1 MTISV
6 RQLTG
11 AAVVSFCVGAFIA
24 PVLTQTSGGASAQA
38 PSAAKQPTYMV
49 VEFMKVAE
57 GKGDAWLKLEREV
70 WKPTHALRVK
80 EGLIQSWS
88 VIAQTLPGDESNGP
102 VYATVTTFRGWPD
115 QTKTDWMGM
124 LQKANPR
131 GDGSALMQQTGA
143 ARKIVRSEIWQVLEQ
158 TDPAT
163 ATATNP
169 LG

>member
-11 AAVVSFCVGAFIA
+11 AVVVSFCVGAFMSPVWTQVQGTAKPAQPPPA
-24 PVLTQTSGGASAQA
+24 PAGQA
-38 PSAAKQPTYMV
+38 TYMA
-49 VEFMKVAE
+49 VEFMKVPD
-57 GKGDAWLKLEREV
+57 GKEDAWLKLEREA

-88 VIAQTLPGDESNGP
+88 VIAQTMPGDESNGP

-163 ATATNP
+163 ATATK
-169 LG
+169 